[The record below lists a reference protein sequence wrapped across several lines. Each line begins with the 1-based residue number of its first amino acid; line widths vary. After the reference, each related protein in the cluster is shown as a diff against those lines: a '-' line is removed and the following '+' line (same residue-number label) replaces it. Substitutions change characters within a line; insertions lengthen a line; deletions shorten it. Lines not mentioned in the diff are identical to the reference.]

1 MAINKSQISKEII
14 DTILNI
20 IKRGLHDSKHF
31 KADGTFS
38 LPTRFYQDAY
48 ISGFVQHFITVT
60 LNNRFGR
67 FKLLSK
73 DELGELVLNIYKGI
87 NLTDEDINSY
97 KKLISDKEFQKDWNV
112 DGNYVLGKIH
122 AKLCIISKSPIA
134 LGEQK
139 DGIIFEAKKKVLE
152 EGVTDNEDYDLKMTA
167 AIYELTIYN
176 YLKSKFGN
184 IKNSKVDNIIDKSK
198 KDIPSITNNDDTQ
211 ILDKTSKIQNAESIN
226 DLPYEYYEEYKERKK
241 KYELENPYPKH
252 GAALYGILF
261 GVGSMMLI
269 SVILTLNY
277 IENEFQAVIGG
288 FLIGGIAYFA
298 QHQNE
303 KNHSLKRINEMN
315 KIEKEI
321 IERAKQENQCT

>member
-1 MAINKSQISKEII
+1 MAINKSEISKELI

-20 IKRGLHDSKHF
+20 FKRGLHNSKHF

-38 LPTRFYQDAY
+38 LPLRFYQDAY

-60 LNNRFGR
+60 LNNRFGSL
-67 FKLLSK
+67 KPLSK
-73 DELGELVLNIYKGI
+73 NQLGEVVLNIYKGI
-87 NLTDEDINSY
+87 NLTEEDINSY
-97 KKLISDKEFQKDWNV
+97 KKLISDKEFQKEWNV
-112 DGNYVLGKIH
+112 NGNYTLGRVH

-139 DGIIFEAKKKVLE
+139 DGTILEAKKKVLE

-184 IKNSKVDNIIDKSK
+184 IKNSKVDNIIDKSQ

-211 ILDKTSKIQNAESIN
+211 TLVKTSNIQNAESIN
-226 DLPYEYYEEYKERKK
+226 DLPYKYYEEYKERKK

-288 FLIGGIAYFA
+288 FLIGSIAYLA
-298 QHQNE
+298 QNQNE
-303 KNHSLKRINEMN
+303 KNHSLKWVNEMN

-321 IERAKQENQCT
+321 IGKAKYENRY